1 MIKYTCIK
9 PVERFRIIEDS
20 YRNFFQYDQNEHLKS
35 IGMNIDIN
43 TKVKL
48 ACNNQMQSFIIYS
61 FILCFKTEDIN
72 EF

>member
-1 MIKYTCIK
+1 
-9 PVERFRIIEDS
+9 
-20 YRNFFQYDQNEHLKS
+20 
-35 IGMNIDIN
+35 MNIDIN

-61 FILCFKTEDIN
+61 FILYFKTEDIN